1 VTCDDLAYTGLGVQL
16 GPLLIIAIACLFG
29 GALLLLLSRRRGRAV
44 TAVLMLFVSGAAMAI
59 TAGTPTPAM
68 ADECPPADNSQAAD
82 TITSDPI
89 GSLPPPIYPANN
101 SLTIVQT
108 SVMEGLAPG
117 GEPKTIAGI
126 VSNNGTDST
135 FITAIKVEIVGVV
148 IGDPSSSSVCDP
160 SDYYLLD
167 PRMRVGQILGPG
179 GFTTFTGAAIGFSN
193 KSTNQDAC
201 KGATIQLLY
210 TANPS

>member
-1 VTCDDLAYTGLGVQL
+1 MTCDDLAYTGVGVQL
-16 GPLLIIAIACLFG
+16 GPLLIIAICCLFA
-29 GALLLLLSRRRGRAV
+29 GALLLLMSRRRGRAV

-68 ADECPPADNSQAAD
+68 AAECPPVDNPQAVE
-82 TITSDPI
+82 TITSNPMR
-89 GSLPPPIYPANN
+89 SLPTQNYPANN

-108 SVMEGLAPG
+108 SVMDGLAPG

-126 VSNNGTDST
+126 VSNNGTEST
-135 FITAIKVEIVGVV
+135 FITAIKVEIVGV
-148 IGDPSSSSVCDP
+148 IADPNSSSGCDP

-179 GFTTFTGAAIGFSN
+179 GFTTFAGAAIGFRNTSA
-193 KSTNQDAC
+193 NQDAC

-210 TANPS
+210 TANPD